1 MEFIES
7 SNTGA
12 KTGGKSA
19 PTFDFVSMARFVLKR
34 WWVVAL
40 AAALSSMLAFV
51 YITETYMPVY
61 TSGATFVVSTSGT
74 TASVYSNLSTA

>member
-51 YITETYMPVY
+51 YIT
-61 TSGATFVVSTSGT
+61 
-74 TASVYSNLSTA
+74 